1 MGARVGPH
9 WEGLVLHR
17 PPHFLA
23 DAADSWNG
31 ATLEQRNSPGSSVFE
46 EVAAEEEIVA
56 VKPQPEFEPLFKL
69 N

>member
-1 MGARVGPH
+1 
-9 WEGLVLHR
+9 
-17 PPHFLA
+17 
-23 DAADSWNG
+23 
-31 ATLEQRNSPGSSVFE
+31 VFE